1 MAPAGPA
8 AVQLFMKLNACW
20 CLLALLCL
28 PALAEAG
35 SVRCNDRVI
44 RTGDL
49 AWELERACGAPDA
62 IEPLRSYVAPD
73 GGVVAVR
80 ELWVYNFG
88 PRRLMRE
95 IVVDDGRITT
105 IRSSRTGYRALP
117 GGPCRPTEIQRGM
130 SRIDLLA
137 TCGEPDARTS
147 LAPRA
152 AGRSGVPGDVV
163 GPAREQ
169 WVYDFSPRGLPRV
182 VVLEG
187 GTVTRVEKVSRR

>member
-1 MAPAGPA
+1 M
-8 AVQLFMKLNACW
+8 VQCLMKPSTTW
-20 CLLALLCL
+20 CLLALLGL

-35 SVRCNDRVI
+35 SLRCDDRVI

-49 AWELERACGAPDA
+49 AWELERACGAPDV
-62 IEPLRSYVAPD
+62 IEALRWVVAPD
-73 GGVVAVR
+73 GGVFAVR

-88 PRRLMRE
+88 PRRLIRE
-95 IVVDDGRITT
+95 IDVENGRIIA
-105 IRSSRTGYRALP
+105 IRSARPGYRALF
-117 GGPCRPTEIQRGM
+117 GGPCRPTEIRRGM

-137 TCGEPDARTS
+137 RCGEPDART
-147 LAPRA
+147 LLKPRA
-152 AGRSGVPGDVV
+152 AGWWGVPGDVI

-187 GTVTRVEKVSRR
+187 GTVTRVEQLSRR